1 MNQEPSLG
9 VRLTVELYT
18 DELLNEW
25 HWELAERLD
34 DPGEGPGSTLWGD
47 RSIAGG
53 SFPTLD
59 RALSAINT
67 AIKAEI
73 RKCLP

>member
-1 MNQEPSLG
+1 LG

-18 DELLNEW
+18 DELLNER
-25 HWELAERLD
+25 HWEVAERLD
-34 DPGEGPGSTLWGD
+34 EDPGEGPGFTLWGD
-47 RSIAGG
+47 RWIAG
-53 SFPTLD
+53 SSLPTLY